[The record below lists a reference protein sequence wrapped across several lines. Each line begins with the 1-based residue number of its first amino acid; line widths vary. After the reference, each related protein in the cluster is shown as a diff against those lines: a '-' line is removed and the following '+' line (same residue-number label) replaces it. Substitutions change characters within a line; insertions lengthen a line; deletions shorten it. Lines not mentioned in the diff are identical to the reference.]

1 MLIYDFE
8 QRKNES
14 KYEYL
19 YQCLKSDILNGK
31 IAEGDKMPSKRELA
45 AANNISIKTV
55 MNAYDQIGFL
65 LQGIGYCTTCY

>member
-1 MLIYDFE
+1 MLTYNFE
-8 QRKNES
+8 ERKNQS

-45 AANNISIKTV
+45 ASNNMSIKTV
-55 MNAYDQIGFL
+55 MNAYDQLIME
-65 LQGIGYCTTCY
+65 GYLASRERSG